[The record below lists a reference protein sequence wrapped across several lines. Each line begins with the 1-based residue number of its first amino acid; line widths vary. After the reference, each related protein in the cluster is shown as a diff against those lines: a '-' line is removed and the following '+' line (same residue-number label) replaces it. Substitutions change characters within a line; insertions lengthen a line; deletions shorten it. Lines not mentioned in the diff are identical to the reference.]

1 MISNVTS
8 VFDCCGEVDVVMFR
22 LASSLFDAQKEA
34 KFSFDSNNLYKV
46 GGLGSNQAEL
56 SK

>member
-1 MISNVTS
+1 MTS

-22 LASSLFDAQKEA
+22 LANSLFDAQKEA